1 MKFLSSTSSSAAST
15 TTTSSSASSNR
26 RSLTGILRKLLCFN
40 SLPANP
46 TDQFKDTDPFNSG
59 ELNNSMSMEKEE
71 KVEATANPGI
81 VARLMGLESMPQIA
95 RCQSMNYDSRRE
107 NEGQNRGVNT
117 SLSFRE
123 LPTFLDLEN
132 DEFFV
137 LSFDSEV
144 ENKEFRSKP
153 NRSEM
158 GPRKLVKCKGERSKS
173 KCDRRGLSEEKDKEK
188 CDRRGLSEEKD
199 KENQEPNVVIV
210 ADEKINRRINQNVIK
225 LLKPLTQRETSSG
238 RKQRKEK
245 EVSVSASKAV
255 EAECNLENSSPV
267 SVLDFSEPITDP
279 QVPTSEGST
288 SRRKIAAELE
298 NCKHSP
304 PSPCNPY
311 TNSTVEVEK
320 RKLADGKCHGS
331 RRKDKRR
338 QKYVGR
344 SSGEICKIVKGA
356 MMESNWLYKELWKV
370 EDFEGTG
377 ADFELQILE
386 TMLNEL
392 VDQLVE
398 TSQKNFSIC
407 IT

>member
-46 TDQFKDTDPFNSG
+46 TVQFKDTDPFTSG
-59 ELNNSMSMEKEE
+59 ELDNSMDMEKEE

-95 RCQSMNYDSRRE
+95 RCRSMNYDSRRE
-107 NEGQNRGVNT
+107 NEGQNWGVNT

-123 LPTFLDLEN
+123 FPTFLDLEN

-144 ENKEFRSKP
+144 ENKEFRSKA

-158 GPRKLVKCKGERSKS
+158 GPRKLVKRKGERSKS
-173 KCDRRGLSEEKDKEK
+173 KR
-188 CDRRGLSEEKD
+188 DRRGLSEEKD

-210 ADEKINRRINQNVIK
+210 ADEKINRRINQNVVK
-225 LLKPLTQRETSSG
+225 QLKPLTQRETSSG
-238 RKQRKEK
+238 RKQMKEK
-245 EVSVSASKAV
+245 EESVSASKAV
-255 EAECNLENSSPV
+255 EAECSLENSSPV

-298 NCKHSP
+298 NCKRSP
-304 PSPCNPY
+304 PSPCNPC
-311 TNSTVEVEK
+311 TNSTVDLEK
-320 RKLADGKCHGS
+320 RKLVDGKCLGS
-331 RRKDKRR
+331 RRKEKRR

-344 SSGEICKIVKGA
+344 RSGEICKIAKGA
-356 MMESNWLYKELWKV
+356 MMESNWLYKELWKL

-407 IT
+407 NT